1 MGGPRF
7 PKRILHIDETHVSSM
22 VLIRAST
29 GDVRLRLNSQVL
41 PRLLHHFVEDPRSH
55 LKNPLGCGSLRYE
68 IASSS
73 GENVLAVSQ
82 RINLRAFSP
91 CILAFS

>member
-1 MGGPRF
+1 MCQLEGIPAGGDRSEIF
-7 PKRILHIDETHVSSM
+7 IVKLLLVQ
-22 VLIRAST
+22 ASAEPQT
-29 GDVRLRLNSQVL
+29 TCITS
-41 PRLLHHFVEDPRSH
+41 RSH

-82 RINLRAFSP
+82 RIHLRAFSP
-91 CILAFS
+91 CILALS

>member
-1 MGGPRF
+1 MGIPILRTGF
-7 PKRILHIDETHVSSM
+7 TEKRWRSKGRTSRPYQGVTDARRHLFGFLS
-22 VLIRAST
+22 
-29 GDVRLRLNSQVL
+29 
-41 PRLLHHFVEDPRSH
+41 HHPARSH

-82 RINLRAFSP
+82 RKHLRAFSP
-91 CILAFS
+91 CILALS